1 MRKQRGD
8 LYTFVF
14 ATIICLFC
22 SIVLALAATA
32 LRPAQQ
38 TNARLDIVENLL
50 SVVGYE
56 MPALKKMKAADVL
69 GLFKKDFRPLI
80 LNARDQEI
88 QRKDLEDAL
97 VSGLNYPPA
106 EVAELFTFELLE
118 TFQSKKALLA
128 KRAGK
133 SEKDF
138 DPGYKI
144 LYEYQKDGKT
154 EAYIVPIQGNGLW
167 DRMYGYIALEKD
179 LRTVRGITFY
189 EHKETPGL
197 GGEVDKTWFKE
208 QFKGKTIFSTDG
220 RFVSITIA
228 KGKAADR
235 GIKGDELT
243 HYVDG
248 ISGASLT
255 GKGVNVFLK
264 ADLEKFVPLFKK
276 LQATEP
282 AKEAP
287 KEGQGGKAA
296 SRSNLRNTI
305 RTVASGGVTR

>member
-38 TNARLDIVENLL
+38 TNARLDIVQNLL
-50 SVVGYE
+50 SVAGYE
-56 MPALKKMKAADVL
+56 SAALKKMKATEVL
-69 GLFKKDFRPLI
+69 SLFKTNFRPII
-80 LNARDQEI
+80 LNAQDVEVERKAIENALIAGLDYPQAEI
-88 QRKDLEDAL
+88 
-97 VSGLNYPPA
+97 
-106 EVAELFTFELLE
+106 AELFTFELLD
-118 TFQSKKALLA
+118 TFQNKKGLLA

-133 SEKDF
+133 SEKEY

-144 LYEYQKDGKT
+144 LYVYLKDGRN

-167 DRMYGYIALEKD
+167 DKMYGYIALEHD
-179 LRTVRGITFY
+179 LKTVRGVTFY

-197 GGEVDKTWFKE
+197 GGEVDKAWFKD
-208 QFKGKTIFSTDG
+208 QFKGKTIFDKDR

-228 KGKAADR
+228 KGKAADH
-235 GIKGDELT
+235 GVKGDELT

-255 GKGVNVFLK
+255 GKGVNIFMK

-276 LQATEP
+276 LQAEEQP
-282 AKEAP
+282 KGEAG
-287 KEGQGGKAA
+287 KKAA
-296 SRSNLRNTI
+296 TRSGNT
-305 RTVASGGVTR
+305 RTLASGGVTR